1 MLAVGDKAP
10 EFLLGGLDGSKKSLA
25 DLLRDGPV
33 LLAFFKVSC
42 PTCQLAFPFLDRI
55 GKGSLRV
62 VAISQDTERAT
73 LQFHQT
79 YGISLPTL
87 LDRQEDGYPASNG
100 FGIEFVPTM
109 FLVEPDGVIST
120 VVEGFRKAD
129 LESIGMR
136 SDIVTFRATESVPAW
151 KAG

>member
-10 EFLLGGLDGSKKSLA
+10 EFLLDNLNGWQQSLA
-25 DLLRDGPV
+25 GLLQQGPV

-42 PTCQLAFPFLDRI
+42 PVCQLALPFLDRI
-55 GKGSLRV
+55 GKGTLPV
-62 VAISQDTERAT
+62 VVISQDNESAT
-73 LQFHQT
+73 TQFHKT

-87 LDRQEDGYPASNG
+87 LDRSETRYVASNA
-100 FGIEFVPTM
+100 FGIQHVPTT
-109 FLVEPDGVIST
+109 FLVEPDGTIST

-129 LESIGMR
+129 LESIGLR
-136 SDIVTFRATESVPAW
+136 SGIITFKATESVPAW